1 MRISLMRY
9 RSPLGEISCVFEGE
23 SLVEIA
29 IKERPL
35 FAPPGC
41 QLVENSGLKKE
52 LDEYLAG
59 KLKRFGQK
67 IKFISGTPFEHK
79 IWRALKKIPSGQ
91 TRTYKWI
98 AEQAGSPKAVRA
110 AGQALGKNPLP
121 IIVPCHRVIASD
133 GSLTGYSSG
142 GVKVKEL
149 LLRLENPDA

>member
-1 MRISLMRY
+1 MRY
-9 RSPLGEISCVFEGE
+9 KSPLGEISCVFEGD

-35 FAPPGC
+35 FAPAGC
-41 QLVENSGLKKE
+41 PLVENSGLKRE
-52 LDEYLAG
+52 LDEYFAG
-59 KLKRFGQK
+59 RLKRFSQK
-67 IKFISGTPFEHK
+67 IKFITGTQFEHK
-79 IWRALKKIPSGQ
+79 IWHALKKIPSGQ

-133 GSLTGYSSG
+133 GALTGYSSG
-142 GVKVKEL
+142 GVKVKEF
-149 LLRLENPDA
+149 LLRLENQGA